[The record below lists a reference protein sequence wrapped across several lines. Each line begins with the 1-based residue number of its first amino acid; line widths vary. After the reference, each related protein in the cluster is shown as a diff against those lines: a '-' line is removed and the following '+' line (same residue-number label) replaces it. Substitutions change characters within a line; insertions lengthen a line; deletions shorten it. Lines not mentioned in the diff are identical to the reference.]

1 MFNLETL
8 KAVCIVVERSW
19 LAPAVITVRVMN
31 AQINR
36 NFFQRPGIHG
46 DLLISSL
53 WPVKL
58 GRLLIGLSAC
68 VCKKLLPW
76 CQSIFRYFTT
86 VWSVLLLESIAF
98 GEYHNYFYILF
109 FIVYLVSCLLYL
121 KSCVFRLMVCTCI
134 SYYVSCI
141 FSALAYSLILALSFE
156 SFCM

>member
-8 KAVCIVVERSW
+8 RAVCIVVERSW

-58 GRLLIGLSAC
+58 GRMLIGLSAC
-68 VCKKLLPW
+68 VCVRNCYLDVSRSL
-76 CQSIFRYFTT
+76 
-86 VWSVLLLESIAF
+86 
-98 GEYHNYFYILF
+98 GILQQ
-109 FIVYLVSCLLYL
+109 YDLY
-121 KSCVFRLMVCTCI
+121 
-134 SYYVSCI
+134 YYWRV
-141 FSALAYSLILALSFE
+141 
-156 SFCM
+156 